1 MSRVIQKGA
10 TDRSVIMR
18 AIDSTDGT
26 PETGFAYNTSG
37 IDLWYRR
44 EGGAVVSITEAT
56 LSAVDSAHSDGGV
69 IHIRDGYF
77 RLDAPDAA
85 FATGANSVM
94 FGGTATGMIIC
105 GTEIQL
111 VNYNPEDGVRLGL
124 TALPNAAADAAGGLP
139 ISDAGALDLDTQL
152 ATLTNGTY
160 GLSAIENLVDDLE
173 SRLTATRAGYLDN
186 LSAGAVA
193 LASVCTEARLSEL
206 ASANIPADID
216 TLISRLTALRAG
228 YLDKLNITGDV
239 AGATPLA
246 TMQGNVTDILADTAE
261 IQAELA
267 DGGRTDLILD
277 AILSDTN
284 ELQTDWHDGGRLDL
298 LLDTAQNVGTIKV
311 WNGTGWE

>member
-1 MSRVIQKGA
+1 MVS
-10 TDRSVIMR
+10 
-18 AIDSTDGT
+18 STDHVT
-26 PETGFAYNTSG
+26 PVTGLSPTVVISKN
-37 IDLWYRR
+37 
-44 EGGAVVSITEAT
+44 GGAFASPSGAVSEIGNGWYAIAGNASDRDT
-56 LSAVDSAHSDGGV
+56 LGELL
-69 IHIRDGYF
+69 IH
-77 RLDAPDAA
+77 
-85 FATGANSVM
+85 ATG
-94 FGGTATGMIIC
+94 TGADPVDDRYMI
-105 GTEIQL
+105 
-111 VNYNPEDGVRLGL
+111 VAYDPFDSVRLGL

-139 ISDAGALDLDTQL
+139 ISDEGGLDLDTQL

-160 GLSAIENLVDDLE
+160 GLSAIETLVDDLE
-173 SRLTATRAGYLDN
+173 SRLTATRAGYLDQLEHIHDDTNNAYNNTQTLVSRLSSDRAGYLDN
-186 LSAGAVA
+186 LSGGAVA
-193 LASVCTEARLSEL
+193 LASVCTEARLAEL

-261 IQAELA
+261 IQTELA

>member
-10 TDRSVIMR
+10 TDRSVILR
-18 AIDSTDGT
+18 AIDSTTGL

-44 EGGAVVSITEAT
+44 SGGAVVSITEAT
-56 LSAVDSAHSDGGV
+56 LAAVDSAHSDGGV
-69 IHIRDGYF
+69 IHINNGYF

-85 FATGANSVM
+85 FATGADSVA
-94 FGGTATGMIIC
+94 FGGTATDMIIL

-111 VNYNPEDGVRLGL
+111 VNFDPEDAVRMGL

-139 ISDAGALDLDTQL
+139 ISDAGGLDLDAQL
-152 ATLTNGTY
+152 ANTNEVTAARMGALTDWIDG
-160 GLSAIENLVDDLE
+160 GRLDLLLDALIA
-173 SRLTATRAGYLDN
+173 RLTAA
-186 LSAGAVA
+186 
-193 LASVCTEARLSEL
+193 
-206 ASANIPADID
+206 
-216 TLISRLTALRAG
+216 RAG

-261 IQAELA
+261 IRAELA